1 MWPAL
6 PSFIDTGVT
15 RKTSVMSCAAA
26 SLGNGNFQLH
36 YNFRSLYHIC
46 GSEYCHVVRGCTRP
60 ISLEDVREK
69 SNGVFFPFFFFKN
82 VASEEWSASKFSCC
96 PRLLYSAALL
106 HMDQAALYRAMKA
119 LRLLFT
125 CMQRGPCVLTRL
137 CAAGL
142 TSGCFYSIWG
152 GATQFCARVVDTLV
166 RFIFVNIRYF

>member
-69 SNGVFFPFFFFKN
+69 SNGVFFPFFFLKMLHLR
-82 VASEEWSASKFSCC
+82 SEVLRSF
-96 PRLLYSAALL
+96 LAALGFFTVL
-106 HMDQAALYRAMKA
+106 PCCIWIKQHCTGLWRRWDCSSRACSVDRA
-119 LRLLFT
+119 CWRD
-125 CMQRGPCVLTRL
+125 CVLPGSRRAVFTVFGG
-137 CAAGL
+137 GL
-142 TSGCFYSIWG
+142 HNS
-152 GATQFCARVVDTLV
+152 VLV
-166 RFIFVNIRYF
+166 W